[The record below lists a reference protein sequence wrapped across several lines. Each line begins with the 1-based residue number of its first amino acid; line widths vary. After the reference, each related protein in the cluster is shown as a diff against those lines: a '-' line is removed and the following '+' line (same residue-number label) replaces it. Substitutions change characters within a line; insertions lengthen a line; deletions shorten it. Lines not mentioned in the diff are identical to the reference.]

1 MSGRECVVDRCSDI
15 VHAKGRCRA
24 HYRQHLSGEMVWFLV
39 KRMDHRTLIARTCT
53 KCGLLLDARW
63 FGRRREAGRRGTM
76 TRCKKCQ
83 RSSRRVETSRAYR
96 EANRGRWAVSS
107 AESMRRFQDATRPTA
122 INNRKEWTSRD
133 LETLADPDLSLY
145 EKALLLG
152 RTYSAVTARAHL
164 IGARS
169 RTALGDPTR
178 QEWVIRLATQD
189 AP

>member
-1 MSGRECVVDRCSDI
+1 MSGRACLVDRCSGI
-15 VHAKGRCRA
+15 VHARGRCRA
-24 HYRQHLSGEMVWFLV
+24 HYKQHLSGETVWFLV
-39 KRMDHRTLIARTCT
+39 RRMDHRTLVARTCT
-53 KCGLLLDARW
+53 GCGLLLDARW
-63 FGRRREAGRRGTM
+63 FGPRREAGRRGTM

-83 RSSRRVETSRAYR
+83 VSSSKAETQAAYR
-96 EANRGRWAVSS
+96 EANRGRWAVAS
-107 AESMRRFQDATRPTA
+107 AESKRRFQDATKPSA
-122 INNRKEWTSRD
+122 VNNRKEWTSRD

-145 EKALLLG
+145 EKALTLG